1 MDKELIKHNLSKLT
15 MGVTFTKVKFQK
27 IVNPVNAN
35 PTKWSDTLKQFVDN
49 FPTFELSECVG
60 LVVKGLRLRYR
71 IKFTQVLHKIYL

>member
-1 MDKELIKHNLSKLT
+1 
-15 MGVTFTKVKFQK
+15 MGVTFTKVRFQK

-35 PTKWSDTLKQFVDN
+35 PTKWSNTLKQFVDN

>member
-1 MDKELIKHNLSKLT
+1 

-35 PTKWSDTLKQFVDN
+35 PTKWSNTLKQFVDN

>member
-1 MDKELIKHNLSKLT
+1 MFICRARKNFFFLDKFISIIRWFNPLS
-15 MGVTFTKVKFQK
+15 
-27 IVNPVNAN
+27 AN
-35 PTKWSDTLKQFVDN
+35 PTKWSNTLKQFVDN